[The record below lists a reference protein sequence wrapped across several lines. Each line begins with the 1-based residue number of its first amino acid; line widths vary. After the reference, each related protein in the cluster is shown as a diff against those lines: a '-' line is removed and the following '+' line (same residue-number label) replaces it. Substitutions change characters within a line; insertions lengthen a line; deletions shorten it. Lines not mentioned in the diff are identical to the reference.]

1 MTGPMDASPS
11 TGTSAGPVI
20 LVRPDRNETDAAALR
35 SVGLTVRVE
44 PYLRVTT
51 ANDPAPALAMLD
63 LLDPRRSGRGTWLVL
78 TSARTMAHWAA
89 LVGADRL
96 YAALRTARA
105 GGLRVACVGSATAA
119 TLPDGL
125 SPAITATKP
134 DASTLLGD
142 LLAATEAPE
151 DPRADAGIAPGA
163 TGAAYGMLALLPG
176 SGIARATLPE
186 GLVGAGWAV
195 RSAAVYDTRPV
206 PTRPAS
212 ADLLANGTAAALI
225 LRSPSAVAA
234 VARFVT
240 PAPSVA
246 ILTVGPT
253 TTSAARERGWSSIT
267 PASPDPRDVA
277 RALTHALTGDR

>member
-11 TGTSAGPVI
+11 TGTSARPVI

-212 ADLLANGTAAALI
+212 ADLLTTGQAAAVV

-234 VARFVT
+234 VAGFARPDPAVT
-240 PAPSVA
+240 IVA
-246 ILTVGPT
+246 VGAST
-253 TTSAARERGWSSIT
+253 TAAAHQQGWSAIT
-267 PASPDPRDVA
+267 PSGPDSGAVA
-277 RALTHALTGDR
+277 RALAHALARRQ